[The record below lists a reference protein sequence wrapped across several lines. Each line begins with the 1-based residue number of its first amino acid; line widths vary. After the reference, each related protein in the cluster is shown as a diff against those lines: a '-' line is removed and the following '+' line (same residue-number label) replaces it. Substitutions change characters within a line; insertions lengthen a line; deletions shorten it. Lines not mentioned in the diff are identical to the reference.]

1 VTFDGLLDSLLLGVV
16 VCLLLT
22 LTWSEAQWASAKK
35 DKAKKAR
42 AKRRIIWSLV
52 GLVAISLTFSILLVI
67 VNSVEDHHRRHP
79 DPGCLNK
86 FC

>member
-22 LTWSEAQWASAKK
+22 LTWSGAQWASAKK
-35 DKAKKAR
+35 EKAKKAR
-42 AKRRIIWSLV
+42 AKRRIKWSLV
-52 GLVAISLTFSILLVI
+52 GLVAIFLTFSILLVI
-67 VNSVEDHHRRHP
+67 VNSVADHHRHP
-79 DPGCLNK
+79 DPGCINK